1 MTGSSGLF
9 HPEEA
14 RVQMIRPPSRRSG
27 STRRAVVRALM
38 ALAAV
43 LAALGV
49 GDPVGA
55 AELCGGSAPAG
66 HIRVAVV
73 VDHGTEPDSQG
84 TISVRC
90 LTVADGSRGA
100 DLLRERAALLGL
112 PPPRYAPSGL
122 LCALDGYPEAPE
134 CAQGSGAVRYWS
146 YWSGNDGHWVYG
158 SGNPFTRRLRDGDI
172 EGWRFVRATEAQAPP
187 PRLSPDR
194 AALFPRPPA
203 TDPTVPAGSGAAG
216 SQTPRTGPAPTGP
229 SADHPAVP
237 GAGAGG
243 GPEAPP
249 SALTEGGEGRG
260 ADPGPSSPTGPPAST
275 GEAAPPIGELAAGV
289 EPGEGGVPAGA
300 VAGLAVVVMVGA
312 AALVRFRRSSG
323 S

>member
-1 MTGSSGLF
+1 
-9 HPEEA
+9 
-14 RVQMIRPPSRRSG
+14 
-27 STRRAVVRALM
+27 M

-73 VDHGTEPDSQG
+73 VDHGTEPDSPG

-90 LTVADGSRGA
+90 LTVGDGSRGA

-122 LCALDGYPEAPE
+122 LCALDGYPAAPE

-194 AALFPRPPA
+194 AALLPSPPV

-216 SQTPRTGPAPTGP
+216 SQTPGTDSAPTGP
-229 SADHPAVP
+229 SADHLLVA
-237 GAGAGG
+237 GASAGG
-243 GPEAPP
+243 GPEPP
-249 SALTEGGEGRG
+249 PGALTEGGEGPG
-260 ADPGPSSPTGPPAST
+260 AAPDPSSPTDPPAST
-275 GEAAPPIGELAAGV
+275 GEAAPPIGELTAGV
-289 EPGEGGVPAGA
+289 EPGEGGVPTGA